1 MMTTCLGGS
10 SGPTLLGA
18 AATGPTSADACDA
31 EDVNSRCGGAG
42 APRQR
47 DIFPLP
53 VPTAAEPGG
62 LAAGGRSRGMRRR
75 ARRAASAPWLVR
87 QAVESLNGLSG
98 AGCAAGSVP
107 QAEASLAQQRCL
119 SRIAESVSQLGP
131 PPGDL
136 QPLAA
141 LQELQAALSSDGSL
155 STRAEAVDISR
166 LSLPPSGNRPV
177 AL

>member
-1 MMTTCLGGS
+1 MT
-10 SGPTLLGA
+10 
-18 AATGPTSADACDA
+18 
-31 EDVNSRCGGAG
+31 G

-53 VPTAAEPGG
+53 APAAADPGG
-62 LAAGGRSRGMRRR
+62 LAAGGCSRGMRRR

-98 AGCAAGSVP
+98 AGAAGSSFT
-107 QAEASLAQQRCL
+107 QAGATLAQQQCL
-119 SRIAESVSQLGP
+119 SRIAESVVQLGP

-141 LQELQAALSSDGSL
+141 LQELQAALSYDGSL
-155 STRAEAVDISR
+155 STRAEAMDVSR
-166 LSLPPSGNRPV
+166 LSLPATGNHPV
-177 AL
+177 ALERLLDGEVF